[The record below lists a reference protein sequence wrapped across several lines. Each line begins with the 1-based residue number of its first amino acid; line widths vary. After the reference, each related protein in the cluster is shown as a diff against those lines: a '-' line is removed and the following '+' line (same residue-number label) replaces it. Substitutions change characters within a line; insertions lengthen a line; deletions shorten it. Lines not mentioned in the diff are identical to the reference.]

1 MLITFR
7 LSRHRLSFLI
17 YVLAVLAV
25 GYADASFA
33 EQNARSGENERQ
45 NGVIVSPRVS
55 SDTGFLVV
63 APDRGFLGN
72 EEIRD
77 IFAGFNDVFHAELAF
92 IPWSS
97 DPSTYVTPAVTQLR
111 AGGAR
116 RVTILPLFF
125 AKSHS
130 LLLRLRE
137 AMDYD
142 EDQLAF
148 APPFGESFL
157 AEEMLFDRFESAG
170 LPPIRMGGQ
179 REDVAVLVVGFGAL
193 SDADAA
199 SMHTELLDV
208 SESVSSY
215 FELAETKVVVL
226 RHQGAGLD
234 AQIQSFDELEREADQ
249 LSETHG
255 RLVVVPYH
263 FGQRMDSMMDLNRTI
278 AYRVMGPTTQ
288 FVDTVNVSDTVATT
302 WMAREANRWV
312 PLAADEIG
320 FIVMPHGSD
329 IVWNE
334 TIREPLRELVD
345 GGDVE
350 YAFSM
355 ADSYVM
361 GRAVQRLEQRGYRG
375 IVVLR
380 VFSQE
385 SSFRDRI
392 EYILGLGDKPGF
404 SMGMG
409 PPRRLRS
416 TTVFTTLGGIEDDP
430 LFAEALV
437 ERAREVSEQPEN
449 ETVLLLGHGAGSDE
463 DNRIWLDH
471 LQSLADQ
478 IRAYGDD
485 FAAIRWANWREDW
498 PEHRGAAEDHILGIV
513 REELAVG
520 RTVLAIPARTT
531 LTGPE
536 PDELGGL
543 DGVRI
548 GTGFAPHVLFADWV
562 RGELDRGARLL
573 DSRIGWNPDQRASV
587 CEGSQSCGL
596 VVR

>member
-1 MLITFR
+1 MRLIINIVLDFHVIR
-7 LSRHRLSFLI
+7 PRLSFLI
-17 YVLAVLAV
+17 YVFTVLVV

-33 EQNARSGENERQ
+33 QQNARAAENDHQ
-45 NGVIVSPRVS
+45 NGVIVSPRGS

-63 APDRGFLGN
+63 TPDRGFLGN

-77 IFAGFNDVFHAELAF
+77 IFQRFNDVFHAELAF
-92 IPWSS
+92 IPWSG
-97 DPSTYVTPAVTQLR
+97 DPSIFVTQAVEQLR

-116 RVTILPLFF
+116 RITILPLFF

-137 AMDYD
+137 VMDYD
-142 EDQLAF
+142 EDQLIF

-157 AEEMLFDRFESAG
+157 AEEMLFNRFEFAG
-170 LPPIRMGGQ
+170 LPLNRMGSQ
-179 REDVAVLVVGFGAL
+179 REDVAVLVVAFGAL
-193 SDADAA
+193 SDADAT

-208 SESVSSY
+208 AESVSTY
-215 FELAETKVVVL
+215 FELAETTVVVL
-226 RHQGAGLD
+226 KHWEAGLN
-234 AQIQSFDELEREADQ
+234 AQIQSFDELEREADR
-249 LSETHG
+249 LTETHE

-312 PLAADEIG
+312 PLTTEEIG

-334 TIREPLRELVD
+334 TIREPLRELVA

-361 GRAVQRLEQRGYRG
+361 GRAVQKLEQRGYRG

-392 EYILGLGDKPGF
+392 EYILGLGDKPG
-404 SMGMG
+404 
-409 PPRRLRS
+409 
-416 TTVFTTLGGIEDDP
+416 
-430 LFAEALV
+430 
-437 ERAREVSEQPEN
+437 
-449 ETVLLLGHGAGSDE
+449 
-463 DNRIWLDH
+463 
-471 LQSLADQ
+471 
-478 IRAYGDD
+478 
-485 FAAIRWANWREDW
+485 
-498 PEHRGAAEDHILGIV
+498 
-513 REELAVG
+513 
-520 RTVLAIPARTT
+520 
-531 LTGPE
+531 
-536 PDELGGL
+536 
-543 DGVRI
+543 
-548 GTGFAPHVLFADWV
+548 
-562 RGELDRGARLL
+562 
-573 DSRIGWNPDQRASV
+573 
-587 CEGSQSCGL
+587 
-596 VVR
+596 